1 MSCARVCWSNL
12 TCVWP
17 SMWRRYRVRIPYG
30 EKILT
35 VGVCSL
41 PDPSLRSA
49 ARGTGGPTRQRATET
64 RPATSSTPTR
74 CTALHTSLAAG
85 RSSPS
90 LSLSVRLYNTIPLRG
105 RVQLLILSPSPLS
118 LPRPSPPPPCL
129 SAHPP
134 TDPPTHLA
142 RARRDF
148 SPSLN
153 RSAALLLRAGRSI
166 RAPGPEVRRGGGSAG
181 PDSLLGRLV
190 GSVVR

>member
-134 TDPPTHLA
+134 TH
-142 RARRDF
+142 
-148 SPSLN
+148 PS
-153 RSAALLLRAGRSI
+153 RS
-166 RAPGPEVRRGGGSAG
+166 RAPGFLAFAQSLRGSPPARRPVDPGAG
-181 PDSLLGRLV
+181 ARGAPRRRLCRAGFADRSVGRF
-190 GSVVR
+190 GC